1 VAALPPQPP
10 GGGQPPQP
18 PGVSPPSVAPPSV
31 APPSGPPTVGPPQN
45 PYPAA
50 AYTPQSFAPQP
61 YAAQP
66 VAAAPVKVH
75 RRTFFLTIAQFIIIV
90 LGLLRLLAG
99 VAFIGFGVYILVA
112 GSSHLATLP
121 GYDQY
126 VKQFG
131 DAVVNLA
138 ASLFFIIGVPLFVIG
153 LIDVILGII
162 VGRPSNVARWIIIVL
177 DVLSMLY
184 VIDLLVNSKLGGL
197 STLIILVYLALKVIV
212 FYAMALDPATGRNF
226 AGKAR

>member
-1 VAALPPQPP
+1 MAALPPQPP
-10 GGGQPPQP
+10 GGQPPQP
-18 PGVSPPSVAPPSV
+18 PSMP
-31 APPSGPPTVGPPQN
+31 PPSGPPTVGPPQN

-50 AYTPQSFAPQP
+50 TYAPQPFAPQP
-61 YAAQP
+61 YSAQP
-66 VAAAPVKVH
+66 IASAPVKVH
-75 RRTFFLTIAQFIIIV
+75 KRTFFLTIAQFIIIV

-99 VAFIGFGVYILVA
+99 IAFIGFGVYILTA
-112 GSSHLATLP
+112 GSSHLASLP

-138 ASLFFIIGVPLFVIG
+138 ASLFFIIGVPFFVVG
-153 LIDVILGII
+153 LVDLILGVI

-177 DVLSMLY
+177 DVLSILY
-184 VIDLLVNSKLGGL
+184 VIDILGHNDLGGL
-197 STLIILVYLALKVIV
+197 STLIILVYLALKIIV
-212 FYAMALDPATGRNF
+212 FYAMALDPPTRRNF

>member
-1 VAALPPQPP
+1 MAALPPQPP
-10 GGGQPPQP
+10 GGQPPQP
-18 PGVSPPSVAPPSV
+18 PSMP
-31 APPSGPPTVGPPQN
+31 PPSGPPTVGPPQN

-50 AYTPQSFAPQP
+50 TYAPQPFAPQP
-61 YAAQP
+61 YSAQP
-66 VAAAPVKVH
+66 IASAPVKVH
-75 RRTFFLTIAQFIIIV
+75 KRTFFLTIAQFIIIV

-99 VAFIGFGVYILVA
+99 IAFIGFGVYILTA

-138 ASLFFIIGVPLFVIG
+138 ASLFFIIGVPFFVVG
-153 LIDVILGII
+153 VVDLILGVI

-177 DVLSMLY
+177 DVLSILY
-184 VIDLLVNSKLGGL
+184 VIDILGHNDLGGL
-197 STLIILVYLALKVIV
+197 STLIIVVYLALKVIV
-212 FYAMALDPATGRNF
+212 FYAMALDPPTRRNF
-226 AGKAR
+226 AGRAR

>member
-10 GGGQPPQP
+10 GGQPPQ
-18 PGVSPPSVAPPSV
+18 PPSVAPPG
-31 APPSGPPTVGPPQN
+31 GPPTVGPPQN

-50 AYTPQSFAPQP
+50 TYAPQPFAPQP
-61 YAAQP
+61 YSAQP
-66 VAAAPVKVH
+66 IASAPVKVH
-75 RRTFFLTIAQFIIIV
+75 KRTFFLTIAQFIIIV

-99 VAFIGFGVYILVA
+99 IAFIGFGVYILTA
-112 GSSHLATLP
+112 GSSHLAILP

-138 ASLFFIIGVPLFVIG
+138 ASLFFIIGVPFFVIG
-153 LIDVILGII
+153 LVDLILGVI

-177 DVLSMLY
+177 DVLSILY
-184 VIDLLVNSKLGGL
+184 VIDILGHNDIGGL
-197 STLIILVYLALKVIV
+197 STLIVLVYLALKVIV
-212 FYAMALDPATGRNF
+212 FYALALDPATRRNF

>member
-1 VAALPPQPP
+1 
-10 GGGQPPQP
+10 
-18 PGVSPPSVAPPSV
+18 
-31 APPSGPPTVGPPQN
+31 
-45 PYPAA
+45 
-50 AYTPQSFAPQP
+50 
-61 YAAQP
+61 

-75 RRTFFLTIAQFIIIV
+75 KRTFFLTIAQFIIIV

-138 ASLFFIIGVPLFVIG
+138 ASLFFIIGVPFFVIG
-153 LIDVILGII
+153 LVDFILGII

-184 VIDLLVNSKLGGL
+184 VIDILAHNNLGGL
-197 STLIILVYLALKVIV
+197 STLIVLVYLALKVIV
-212 FYAMALDPATGRNF
+212 FYAMALDPATRRNF
-226 AGKAR
+226 AGKAI

>member
-1 VAALPPQPP
+1 MAALPPQPP
-10 GGGQPPQP
+10 GGQPPQP
-18 PGVSPPSVAPPSV
+18 PVVAPPSV
-31 APPSGPPTVGPPQN
+31 SPPSGPPAVGPPQN

-50 AYTPQSFAPQP
+50 AYNPQP
-61 YAAQP
+61 FAAQPYSAQP
-66 VAAAPVKVH
+66 VASAPVKVH
-75 RRTFFLTIAQFIIIV
+75 KRTFFLTIAQFIIIV

-99 VAFIGFGVYILVA
+99 VAFIAFGVYILVA

-138 ASLFFIIGVPLFVIG
+138 ASLFFIVGVPFFVIG
-153 LIDVILGII
+153 LVDVILGII

-177 DVLSMLY
+177 DVLSILY
-184 VIDLLVNSKLGGL
+184 VIDILAHNNIGGL
-197 STLIILVYLALKVIV
+197 TTLIVLVYLALKVIV
-212 FYAMALDPATGRNF
+212 FYAMALDPATRRNF
-226 AGKAR
+226 AGKAI

>member
-1 VAALPPQPP
+1 MAALPPQPP
-10 GGGQPPQP
+10 GGQPPQP
-18 PGVSPPSVAPPSV
+18 PSVT
-31 APPSGPPTVGPPQN
+31 PPSGPPTVQPPQN
-45 PYPAA
+45 PYPGA
-50 AYTPQSFAPQP
+50 AYVPPQPQSFAPQP
-61 YAAQP
+61 YSAQP

-75 RRTFFLTIAQFIIIV
+75 KRTFWLTIAQFIIIV

-99 VAFIGFGVYILVA
+99 IAFIGFGVYILTA

-138 ASLFFIIGVPLFVIG
+138 ASLFFIIGVPFFVIG
-153 LIDVILGII
+153 LVDFILGIV

-177 DVLSMLY
+177 DVLSILY
-184 VIDLLVNSKLGGL
+184 VIDILSHNDIGGL

-212 FYAMALDPATGRNF
+212 FFALALDPATRRNF